1 MKRISIFTLAIFTS
15 IFVLNVQ
22 AQSSV
27 EHGDWEVRQ
36 YAEGAVLV
44 SALNVY
50 GQDPGKGI
58 RPTFM
63 VNYGSDK
70 SCLVSFGLLLSK
82 GDLSSKISD
91 TNEALTILKSV
102 IKQSGFFAD
111 DEFIPKA
118 VSQVQAID
126 MGEFLYARTLINSD
140 ALAAFM
146 FAKNGGLRTENED
159 TVIIFSMEGFAN
171 IINKIIDEHCG

>member
-1 MKRISIFTLAIFTS
+1 MKRKLIFILSIFTS
-15 IFVLNVQ
+15 IFFVNVQ

-27 EHGDWEVRQ
+27 KHGDWEVQQ
-36 YAEGAVLV
+36 YAEGTVLL
-44 SALNVY
+44 SSLNVY
-50 GQDPGKGI
+50 DQDPGRGI

-63 VNYGSDK
+63 VNYGSDE
-70 SCLVSFGLLLSK
+70 SCLVSFGLIISK

-102 IKQSGFFAD
+102 INQSGFFAD
-111 DEFIPKA
+111 DEFIPKT
-118 VSQVQAID
+118 VNQVQAID

-146 FAKNGGLRTENED
+146 SAKDGGLRTENED
-159 TVIIFSMEGFAN
+159 TGIIFSMEGFDN
-171 IINKIIDEHCG
+171 IISKIIDEHCG